1 MKKMYKAL
9 LSALL
14 AGSFIS
20 MSCAAYAADAPS
32 CLSVSAKT
40 LNKRAESYKADIQT
54 AAQRYA
60 ISPALIKAVMA
71 TESCF
76 NPVLVSSEGRIG
88 LMQLTP
94 TTAKRFGALDMLNP
108 AANIDAGARYLSY
121 LSKRY
126 EGSLAEVLAAYVS
139 DSGSLWQDAPRPTP
153 VGEIREPVNQLLSTL
168 LKLDNNK
175 KANRQAQALLKRWGV
190 ADDEFQMALRSL
202 PDPASKATKA
212 WFKERLAHVHYA
224 RTPEAR
230 GCGGFSA
237 KALQIKA
244 DPYEAIIQ
252 KAAKRYGVDP
262 ALVKSVIASE
272 SCYRE
277 MVVSYMGASGLMQLM
292 PETAAELGVLDIFD
306 PEENI
311 NGGTRYLSWL
321 LKRYNGSF
329 THAIAAYNAG
339 VGRIAPNEP
348 VTIAFTETRGYIRN
362 VLTHL
367 TRFEKGKQASTNAQF
382 LLANWEQTDLEYQA
396 ALRGETLDVAEPEAT
411 LPSVDGTQSLLPV
424 VDPNQPQVTLALLRT
439 EKVSL
444 ESAQADVQPNTP
456 LQAAIDDG
464 IVRVKRVSVT
474 SADTGKIMPISVEP
488 AVMAESTATI
498 QTLPTLPTLPAEP
511 VVDNALPSCNALPQ
525 SLLEQTEERGS
536 GRYGAFFYLAQ
547 AGDTAELVA
556 GKLGLDLQEMV
567 RIGNLPVGG
576 ILAAGQSVKVAECAR
591 SL

>member
-1 MKKMYKAL
+1 MKKMRKAL
-9 LSALL
+9 LAALL
-14 AGSFIS
+14 AGSVIS
-20 MSCAAYAADAPS
+20 MPCAAFADDTPQ
-32 CLSVSAKT
+32 CLSAGAKT
-40 LNKRAESYKADIQT
+40 LNKHAEAYKADIQK
-54 AAQRYA
+54 AAKRYD
-60 ISPALIKAVMA
+60 ISPALLKAVMA

-94 TTAKRFGALDMLNP
+94 TTAKRFGAFDMLNP

-126 EGSLAEVLAAYVS
+126 EGSLAEVLAAYVT
-139 DSGSLWQDAPRPTP
+139 DSGSLWQEATRPTP
-153 VGEIREPVNQLLSTL
+153 IGEIREPVTQLLATL

-175 KANRQAQALLKRWGV
+175 KAHRQAQALLKRWAG

-212 WFKERLAHVHYA
+212 WFKERLAQVHYA

-237 KALQIKA
+237 KVLQTKA

-252 KAAKRYGVDP
+252 KAAKRHGVDA
-262 ALVKSVIASE
+262 ALVKAVIASE

-339 VGRIAPNEP
+339 AGRIAPGEP

-367 TRFEKGKQASTNAQF
+367 TKLAKGQQSLEHAQV
-382 LLANWEQTDLEYQA
+382 LLAGWEQTDLAYQA
-396 ALRGETLDVAEPEAT
+396 GLRGETLAVVEPEAS
-411 LPSVDGTQSLLPV
+411 LPLVEGV
-424 VDPNQPQVTLALLRT
+424 VDPNKPQMTLALLRT

-444 ESAQADVQPNTP
+444 EAAQADVQPNTP

-474 SADTGKIMPISVEP
+474 SADTGTIMPIAVEP
-488 AVMAESTATI
+488 VMMADVPATL
-498 QTLPTLPTLPAEP
+498 QTLPPLPAEP
-511 VVDNALPSCNALPQ
+511 VESIELVVENGLASCNALPQ

-536 GRYGAFFYLAQ
+536 GRYGAFFYVAQ
-547 AGDTAELVA
+547 AGDTTELIA
-556 GKLGLDLQEMV
+556 GKLGLDPQEMV
-567 RIGNLPVGG
+567 RIGNLPADGV
-576 ILAAGQSVKVAECAR
+576 LAAGQSVKVAECAR
-591 SL
+591 TL

>member
-1 MKKMYKAL
+1 MKKIHKAL

-20 MSCAAYAADAPS
+20 IPCAAYADAAPD
-32 CLSVSAKT
+32 CLKAGAKT
-40 LNKRAESYKADIQT
+40 LNKHAEVYKADIQ
-54 AAQRYA
+54 AVAQRYD

-94 TTAKRFGALDMLNP
+94 TTAKRFGAFNMLNP

-139 DSGSLWQDAPRPTP
+139 DSGSLWQDAPATP
-153 VGEIREPVNQLLSTL
+153 LAVATIHEPVNQVLNTL
-168 LKLDNNK
+168 LKFDNNK
-175 KANRQAQALLKRWGV
+175 KANRQAQALLKRWGT
-190 ADDEFQMALRSL
+190 APAEFQMALRSL
-202 PDPASKATKA
+202 PDPVSKATKA
-212 WFKERLAHVHYA
+212 WFKERLARVHYA

-237 KALQIKA
+237 QALQAKA
-244 DPYEAIIQ
+244 APYEAIIQ
-252 KAAKRYGVDP
+252 KAAKRYGVDS

-292 PETAAELGVLDIFD
+292 PETATELGVMDIFD

-321 LKRYNGSF
+321 LKHYNGSF

-339 VGRIAPNEP
+339 AGRVAPDAP

-367 TRFEKGKQASTNAQF
+367 TRFEKGKQASANAQF
-382 LLANWEQTDLEYQA
+382 LLANWDQTDLAYQA
-396 ALRGETLDVAEPEAT
+396 VLRGETPAVAAADAVPDAA
-411 LPSVDGTQSLLPV
+411 LPPV
-424 VDPNQPQVTLALLRT
+424 IDPNQPQVTMALLRT
-439 EKVSL
+439 EKVPL
-444 ESAQADVQPNTP
+444 DGAMTDVQPNTP

-464 IVRVKRVSVT
+464 IVRVKRVSAM
-474 SADTGKIMPISVEP
+474 SADRGNVQPIAVEP
-488 AVMAESTATI
+488 TAMAESPAI
-498 QTLPTLPTLPAEP
+498 QTLPTLPTLPVEP
-511 VVDNALPSCNALPQ
+511 VVVDNALPSCNALPQ
-525 SLLEQTEERGS
+525 PLLEQTEERGS
-536 GRYGAFFYLAQ
+536 GRYGAFFYVAQ
-547 AGDTAELVA
+547 AGDTADLVA
-556 GKLGLDLQEMV
+556 NKLGLDPQDMLRV
-567 RIGNLPVGG
+567 GNLPADGVLPTGK
-576 ILAAGQSVKVAECAR
+576 SVKVAECAR
-591 SL
+591 TL